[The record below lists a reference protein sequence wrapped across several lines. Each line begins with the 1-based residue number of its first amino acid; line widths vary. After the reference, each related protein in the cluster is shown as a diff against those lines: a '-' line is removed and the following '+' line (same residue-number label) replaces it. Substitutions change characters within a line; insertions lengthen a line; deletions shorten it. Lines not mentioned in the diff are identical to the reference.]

1 MIARILAALAGLSL
15 VAPAQ
20 AALPTERNALLDLV
34 QRHFTQVR
42 TMTANF
48 VQTGPDGRQMRGA
61 MTLAR
66 PGKVRFQ
73 YEPTVPFLV
82 VADGRQVSLV
92 DYEVAQVQRYPIRE
106 TPLASL
112 LGSADGLRQY
122 AQTIRVA
129 DQSGIEILTVEAQD
143 KRRPEYGRLTLYF
156 QDAPGAPAGL
166 LPIGWTVVDNQG
178 QTTQVQLTG
187 VKFNPAVSDGAF
199 RYRDPRGAGVGPRGR

>member
-1 MIARILAALAGLSL
+1 MNVRTLAICLGLL
-15 VAPAQ
+15 FAVPAQ
-20 AALPTERNALLDLV
+20 AALPDGRNALLDQV
-34 QRHFTQVR
+34 ERHFAQVK

-48 VQTGPDGRQMRGA
+48 VQTGPDGRQTRGV

-73 YEPTVPFLV
+73 YEPTIPFLV
-82 VADGRQVSLV
+82 VADGRQVSLI

-106 TPLASL
+106 TPLAAL
-112 LGSADGLRQY
+112 LGPAGGLRQY
-122 AQTIRVA
+122 AAAV
-129 DQSGIEILTVEAQD
+129 DVSVQSGIQILTVGAQD
-143 KRRPEYGRLTLYF
+143 KRRPEYGKLTLYF

-187 VKFNPAVSDGAF
+187 VKFNPPVSEGAF
-199 RYRDPRGAGVGPRGR
+199 RFRDPRGAGTGPRSR

>member
-1 MIARILAALAGLSL
+1 MIIRWLVVGLALLLAA
-15 VAPAQ
+15 PAH

-48 VQTGPDGRQMRGA
+48 IQTGPDGRQTRGV

-66 PGKVRFQ
+66 PGRVRFQ

-112 LGSADGLRQY
+112 LGPADGLRQY

-129 DQSGIEILTVEAQD
+129 DQSGIEVLTVEAQD
-143 KRRPEYGRLTLYF
+143 RRRPEYGKLTLYF

-187 VKFNPAVSDGAF
+187 VKFNPAVNDGAF
-199 RYRDPRGAGVGPRGR
+199 RFRDPRGAGVGPRNR

>member
-1 MIARILAALAGLSL
+1 
-15 VAPAQ
+15 
-20 AALPTERNALLDLV
+20 
-34 QRHFTQVR
+34 
-42 TMTANF
+42 
-48 VQTGPDGRQMRGA
+48 

-156 QDAPGAPAGL
+156 QDAPGHPPACCPSAGPL
-166 LPIGWTVVDNQG
+166 S
-178 QTTQVQLTG
+178 TT
-187 VKFNPAVSDGAF
+187 
-199 RYRDPRGAGVGPRGR
+199 RDRRRRCN

>member
-1 MIARILAALAGLSL
+1 MILRFLAVCAGLL
-15 VAPAQ
+15 LALPVQ
-20 AALPTERNALLDLV
+20 AALPDDRKALLDLV
-34 QRHFTQVR
+34 EKHFTQVR

-48 VQTGPDGRQMRGA
+48 VQTGPDGRQTRGA

-112 LGSADGLRQY
+112 LGPADGLRQY
-122 AQTIRVA
+122 ARAVNVA
-129 DQSGIEILTVEAQD
+129 SQSGIEILTVEAQD
-143 KRRPEYGRLTLYF
+143 KRRPEYGKLTLYF

-187 VKFNPAVSDGAF
+187 VKFNPAVNDGAF
-199 RYRDPRGAGVGPRGR
+199 RYRDPRGPGVGPRGR